1 MKQITYH
8 RGVSVF
14 CLLIIS
20 LFSGCFMNNKGD
32 HRSSASGYIVDDT
45 SRVMPLSKAFAHND
59 YEHENPLFD
68 ALANGFTVV
77 EADVHLIEGELY
89 VTHDPPASLE
99 SVSTLRALYLDP
111 LKKIIR
117 DNGGFVY
124 PGYDAPVYLMIDI
137 KTDGESTYAVLRRQL
152 LEYVA
157 ILSSSQDTGTEPKPV
172 RVFISGNRPV
182 QLILD
187 DTLGLAGVDGRLED
201 LEQQYSAGFMPMV
214 SENFSKVTD
223 WNGIDPI
230 PAETFE
236 RLKSLSSKVH
246 QQGKTFRL
254 WGVPEN
260 EYAWKMI
267 LEAGIDY
274 LCTDDLWKA
283 KSFLLEYNCAD

>member
-1 MKQITYH
+1 MKGIIYLNGGT
-8 RGVSVF
+8 VF
-14 CLLIIS
+14 CLLIFS
-20 LFSGCFMNNKGD
+20 LFTSCFMNKKDDN
-32 HRSSASGYIVDDT
+32 RSSVSGYVVDDD
-45 SRVMPLSKAFAHND
+45 SRVMPLPEAFAHND
-59 YEHENPLFD
+59 YQHENPLID
-68 ALANGFTVV
+68 ALANGFTVI

-99 SVSTLRALYLDP
+99 SVSTLRELYLDP
-111 LKKIIR
+111 LNRIIR
-117 DNGGFVY
+117 DNGGFIY
-124 PGYDAPVYLMIDI
+124 PGYDAPIYLMVDF

-152 LEYVA
+152 LEYVE
-157 ILSSSQDTGTEPKPV
+157 ILSSRHDTGSEPKPLS
-172 RVFISGNRPV
+172 VFISGNRPL
-182 QLILD
+182 QFILD

-223 WNGIDPI
+223 WNGTDPI

-236 RLKSLSSKVH
+236 RLKSLSLRVH

-254 WGVPEN
+254 WGAPEN

-274 LCTDDLWKA
+274 ICTDDLMKA
-283 KSFLLEYNCAD
+283 RSFLLESYAD